1 MKASRIIVAALLT
14 FAATSS
20 QSQEA
25 SNFPQR
31 PVRIIVN
38 VAPGGGVKLNCAGF
52 GAVKLTCV
60 KAACNA
66 GLA

>member
-38 VAPGGGVKLNCAGF
+38 VAPGGGVDAAARLVAQKLG
-52 GAVKLTCV
+52 
-60 KAACNA
+60 
-66 GLA
+66 